1 MKRKN
6 INKINFRHL
15 CITFLTLLLVAAATV
30 TAIACSTSPGAPS
43 TSDSDSEQISRLE
56 SRLEQIR
63 VDKIKLESEYSSK
76 IEALESALSSM
87 MDQMNSVPLP
97 SETDA
102 SETKKEFFGFVYR
115 EEAGGIEIISYEGNS
130 EDLIIPASINGKPVT
145 RIGDGAF
152 QNSNIRSV
160 SVPQTVKE
168 IGWFAFNG
176 CARLCHAVLSEN
188 ITSIG
193 YEAFSNC
200 KNLVIYAPNGSYAYR
215 YAASYGLD
223 VSSD

>member
-43 TSDSDSEQISRLE
+43 TSDGDSEQISRLE

-87 MDQMNSVPLP
+87 IDQMSSTPIS
-97 SETDA
+97 SETDE
-102 SETKKEFFGFVYR
+102 SETKNEFFGFVFR
-115 EEAGGIEIISYEGNS
+115 EEA
-130 EDLIIPASINGKPVT
+130 
-145 RIGDGAF
+145 
-152 QNSNIRSV
+152 
-160 SVPQTVKE
+160 VKSQQVLRK
-168 IGWFAFNG
+168 ILFFRHV
-176 CARLCHAVLSEN
+176 RL
-188 ITSIG
+188 
-193 YEAFSNC
+193 
-200 KNLVIYAPNGSYAYR
+200 
-215 YAASYGLD
+215 
-223 VSSD
+223 